1 MSEARERPEVPV
13 RPSDEAGGSMDAPA
27 DRDGFRGGGGES
39 EDVRNHEGERGADN
53 SRNDSGTDGGGQER
67 EAAPVS
73 ARGHDGSGMSALLSS
88 FLPPKPGG
96 LGVLGDIGLEE
107 LLLLGLFLLLSQSD
121 SEDDTL
127 MLLALLFLYR

>member
-1 MSEARERPEVPV
+1 M
-13 RPSDEAGGSMDAPA
+13 PA
-27 DRDGFRGGGGES
+27 
-39 EDVRNHEGERGADN
+39 
-53 SRNDSGTDGGGQER
+53 
-67 EAAPVS
+67 S

-96 LGVLGDIGLEE
+96 LGVLGDIGIEE